1 MLGKLKKRK
10 RLRVHGFLSRKSTV
24 DGKKVLQ
31 ARRRKGRHS
40 LAVSYP
46 NRFKNVRGKSKHH
59 NIAGGTARVVTL
71 QGTTERFR
79 PSILN

>member
-24 DGKKVLQ
+24 DGKKVLH

-46 NRFKNVRGKSKHH
+46 NH